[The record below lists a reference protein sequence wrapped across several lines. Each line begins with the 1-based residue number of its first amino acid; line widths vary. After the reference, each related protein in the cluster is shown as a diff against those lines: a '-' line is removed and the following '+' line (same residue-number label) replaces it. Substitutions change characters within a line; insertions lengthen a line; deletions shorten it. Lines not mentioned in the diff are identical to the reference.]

1 MRTTIMEVDINK
13 FKNNVNSVQKY
24 IGNKKIMPIIKANA
38 YGTYINKRLDVINE
52 FDIVGVAIIDEAIE
66 LRKLGYKKEI
76 FILNQPCIDDIE
88 DIFKYNIT
96 IGLSSLEFLNELL
109 KINKKIKVHLEIE
122 TGMNRTGIKLKDL
135 DDFINK
141 INENILVEG
150 IYTHLSSADYDIE
163 YTNKQLELF
172 EEAVNKVKNKFN
184 GIKYIHSLASNG
196 LLNYNDNISNLVR
209 AGIVLYGYDSFEG
222 IKNIINVEPICK
234 LKTKINFIKEINKG
248 ESISYSR
255 KFIANKNMKVA
266 TIPIGYADGLRR
278 ELFNKGKVI
287 INGKIANIIGS
298 ICMDSCM
305 IDITNIDDVKVGDN
319 VYIWDNK
326 NILLEDIANNC
337 NTINYE
343 ILSTIS
349 YRVPRIYK

>member
-1 MRTTIMEVDINK
+1 
-13 FKNNVNSVQKY
+13 
-24 IGNKKIMPIIKANA
+24 MPIIKANA

-66 LRKLGYKKEI
+66 LRELGYEKEI

-88 DIFKYNIT
+88 DILKYNIT
-96 IGLSSLEFLNELL
+96 IGLSSYEFLNELL
-109 KINKKIKVHLEIE
+109 KINNKIKVHLEIE

-135 DDFINK
+135 EDFINK

-150 IYTHLSSADYDIE
+150 VYTHLSSADYDIE

-222 IKNIINVEPICK
+222 MKNIIDVDPICK

-255 KFIANKNMKVA
+255 KFIADKNMKIA
-266 TIPIGYADGLRR
+266 TIPIGYADGLKRT
-278 ELFNKGKVI
+278 LSNKGEVVI
-287 INGKIANIIGS
+287 KGKRVPIIGS
-298 ICMDSCM
+298 ICMDSFM
-305 IDITNIDDVKVGDN
+305 VDVTDIEYISIGED
-319 VYIWDNK
+319 VYIWDNE
-326 NILLEDIANNC
+326 NITVEEIAEIC
-337 NTINYE
+337 GTINYE
-343 ILSTIS
+343 IICTVS
-349 YRVPRIYK
+349 YRVPRVFVN

>member
-66 LRKLGYKKEI
+66 LRELGYEKEI
-76 FILNQPCIDDIE
+76 FILNQPGIDDIE
-88 DIFKYNIT
+88 NILKYNIT
-96 IGLSSLEFLNELL
+96 IGLSSYEFLNELL
-109 KINKKIKVHLEIE
+109 KINKEIKVHLEIE
-122 TGMNRTGIKLKDL
+122 TGMNRTGIKLTEL
-135 DDFINK
+135 EEFVSK
-141 INENILVEG
+141 INSNILVEG
-150 IYTHLSSADYDIE
+150 IYTHLSSADYDVE
-163 YTNKQLELF
+163 YTNKQLKLF
-172 EEAVNKVKNKFN
+172 EEAVTKVKSKFKN
-184 GIKYIHSLASNG
+184 IKYIHSLASNG

-222 IKNIINVEPICK
+222 MKNIIDVEPICK

-248 ESISYSR
+248 ESVSYSR
-255 KFIANKNMKVA
+255 KFIADKNMTLA

-278 ELFNKGKVI
+278 DLFNKGKVT
-287 INGKIANIIGS
+287 INGKLANIIGS

-305 IDITNIDDVKVGDN
+305 VDITDIEDAKVGDT

-326 NILLEDIANNC
+326 LISLENIANDC
-337 NTINYE
+337 DTINYE
-343 ILSTIS
+343 ILSIIS

>member
-13 FKNNVNSVQKY
+13 FKKNVNSVQKY

-66 LRKLGYKKEI
+66 LRELGYEKEI
-76 FILNQPCIDDIE
+76 FILNQPGIDDIE
-88 DIFKYNIT
+88 NILKYNIT
-96 IGLSSLEFLNELL
+96 IGLSSYEFLNELL
-109 KINKKIKVHLEIE
+109 KINKEIKVHLEIE
-122 TGMNRTGIKLKDL
+122 TGMNRTGIKLTEL
-135 DDFINK
+135 EEFVSK
-141 INENILVEG
+141 INSNILVEG
-150 IYTHLSSADYDIE
+150 IYTHLSSADYDVE
-163 YTNKQLELF
+163 YTNKQLKLF
-172 EEAVNKVKNKFN
+172 EEAVTKVKSKFKN
-184 GIKYIHSLASNG
+184 IKYIHSLASNG

-222 IKNIINVEPICK
+222 MKNIIDVEPICK

-248 ESISYSR
+248 ESVSYSR
-255 KFIANKNMKVA
+255 KFIADKNMTLA

-278 ELFNKGKVI
+278 DLFNKGKVT
-287 INGKIANIIGS
+287 INGKLANIIGS

-305 IDITNIDDVKVGDN
+305 VDITDIEDAKVGDT

-326 NILLEDIANNC
+326 LISLENIANDC
-337 NTINYE
+337 DTINYE
-343 ILSTIS
+343 ILSIIS

>member
-38 YGTYINKRLDVINE
+38 YGTYINKRLDIINE

-96 IGLSSLEFLNELL
+96 IGLSSYEFLNELL
-109 KINKKIKVHLEIE
+109 MINNKIKVHLEIE

-150 IYTHLSSADYDIE
+150 VYTHLSSADYDTD
-163 YTNKQLELF
+163 YTNKQLKLF
-172 EEAVNKVKNKFN
+172 YEAVEKVKNKFN
-184 GIKYIHSLASNG
+184 DIKYIHSLASNG

-209 AGIVLYGYDSFEG
+209 AGIVLYGYNSFEG
-222 IKNIINVEPICK
+222 MKNIINVEPICK

-255 KFIANKNMKVA
+255 NFIADKKMKVA
-266 TIPIGYADGLRR
+266 TIPIGYTDGLRR

-287 INGKIANIIGS
+287 INGNLVNIVGS

-305 IDITNIDDVKVGDN
+305 IDITNIDDVKVGDS
-319 VYIWDNK
+319 VYIWDNEL
-326 NILLEDIANNC
+326 ILLEDMAKEC